1 LRVYGIVPPDLYPR
15 AQIAQEVEKVEGET
29 VIIVDQ
35 QDHGA
40 DPWAEGAEE
49 SSGAG
54 GG

>member
-1 LRVYGIVPPDLYPR
+1 M
-15 AQIAQEVEKVEGET
+15 EEVEGET

-35 QDHGA
+35 QDHKR